1 MMISIED
8 IRNNCRIDDDSED
21 DLLRIYL
28 AAAQETVKQFTG
40 RNWYENEVPDT
51 DPTGMLY
58 NSAVDMAMLLLTA
71 NWYKNREAVSA
82 INSAWL
88 PFGVGFLLQPYRI
101 MWGDS

>member
-28 AAAQETVKQFTG
+28 AAAQDAVKQFTG

-58 NSAVDMAMLLLTA
+58 NRAVDMAMLLLTA
-71 NWYKNREAVSA
+71 HWYKNREAVSA
-82 INSAWL
+82 LNSAWL
-88 PFGVGFLLQPYRI
+88 PFGWAYLLQPYQI